1 LPAEE
6 DAMQIKAV
14 IFDLD
19 NTLVDFMKMKRE
31 AVAAAARA
39 MVDHGLPMKEEEAV
53 ARLFD
58 IYDRQGI
65 EYQEVL
71 DHFLEEEMGRLD
83 HRLLAAGVVAY
94 RRAREANMVLYPH
107 VKMTLMELIRRSY
120 KLGVLSDAPSRQAWL
135 RLASLGL
142 LHYFQQVITYDDT
155 GKRKPDPAPF
165 QHMLEKLGL
174 AHDQV
179 LMVGDWPERDIQ
191 GARNLHIPTALALYG
206 SDFDTENSGA
216 DFLLH
221 SIDELL
227 PILDTL
233 NAGRHPGWTA

>member
-1 LPAEE
+1 
-6 DAMQIKAV
+6 MQIKAV

>member
-1 LPAEE
+1 
-6 DAMQIKAV
+6 MQIKAV

-53 ARLFD
+53 SRLFD
-58 IYDRQGI
+58 IYDREGI

-71 DHFLEEEMGRLD
+71 DHFLEEELGRLD

-107 VKMTLMELIRRSY
+107 VKLTLMELIRRGY
-120 KLGVLSDAPSRQAWL
+120 KLGVLSDAPGRQAWL

-142 LHYFQQVITYDDT
+142 LHYFQHVITHDDT
-155 GKRKPDPAPF
+155 GKRKPDPAPYRS
-165 QHMLEKLGL
+165 MLESLGL
-174 AHDQV
+174 RHDEV
-179 LMVGDWPERDIQ
+179 LMVGDWPDRDIQ

-233 NAGRHPGWTA
+233 NGGRQPGWSA